1 MVGGEKEIE
10 GLRNDRSVGGAETN
24 IDNKGVIFIFL
35 ISTDRRPGK
44 LVLIPPSVVRLTA
57 KFLSYSACCPVG
69 YYTIKTAK
77 HRKSRLNVMRP
88 S

>member
-24 IDNKGVIFIFL
+24 IDNKGVIFILL

-44 LVLIPPSVVRLTA
+44 LVLIPP
-57 KFLSYSACCPVG
+57 LSCQADCKVPELQCVL
-69 YYTIKTAK
+69 
-77 HRKSRLNVMRP
+77 SRWLLHH
-88 S
+88 